1 MMSWFN
7 AREPRERVLLL
18 ILAGLLALFL
28 AWFAVTRERGPDG
41 ASALEAAQQDR
52 ELWLRAAPRLGS
64 TAVTG
69 ARDAF
74 TRGSL
79 NVMARKRGVNLSRV
93 EPQTGGSLGVWID
106 DATTAALYGWIEDLV
121 TGYSVK
127 VDNAVM
133 TTAPNGGINAQLTLT
148 PL

>member
-69 ARDAF
+69 DREAF